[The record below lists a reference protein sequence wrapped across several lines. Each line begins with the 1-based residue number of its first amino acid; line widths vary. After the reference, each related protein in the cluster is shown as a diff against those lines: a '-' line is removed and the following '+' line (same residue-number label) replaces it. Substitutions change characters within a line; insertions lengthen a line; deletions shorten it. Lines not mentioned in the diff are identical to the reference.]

1 MFQEVM
7 HKHLAVV
14 VEECDALM
22 YTSLHDPKPSFKF
35 RHLWSKPRG
44 WLRLSLFP
52 PLSGLWQSCHPTGQ
66 GQGALALG
74 WEMRYTS
81 VVGHVGR
88 LGLNI
93 SDNMMKAANPVVGD
107 GLENIEELFL
117 LQGEEVII
125 VRLADDGWLSV
136 ESILKELHNKNICW

>member
-1 MFQEVM
+1 M
-7 HKHLAVV
+7 
-14 VEECDALM
+14 
-22 YTSLHDPKPSFKF
+22 
-35 RHLWSKPRG
+35 
-44 WLRLSLFP
+44 
-52 PLSGLWQSCHPTGQ
+52 
-66 GQGALALG
+66 ALG

>member
-1 MFQEVM
+1 
-7 HKHLAVV
+7 
-14 VEECDALM
+14 
-22 YTSLHDPKPSFKF
+22 
-35 RHLWSKPRG
+35 
-44 WLRLSLFP
+44 
-52 PLSGLWQSCHPTGQ
+52 
-66 GQGALALG
+66 
-74 WEMRYTS
+74 MRYTS

-93 SDNMMKAANPVVGD
+93 SDNMMKAANPVGGD

>member
-1 MFQEVM
+1 M
-7 HKHLAVV
+7 
-14 VEECDALM
+14 
-22 YTSLHDPKPSFKF
+22 
-35 RHLWSKPRG
+35 
-44 WLRLSLFP
+44 
-52 PLSGLWQSCHPTGQ
+52 
-66 GQGALALG
+66 ALG

-136 ESILKELHNKNICW
+136 ESILKELRNKNICW

>member
-1 MFQEVM
+1 
-7 HKHLAVV
+7 
-14 VEECDALM
+14 
-22 YTSLHDPKPSFKF
+22 
-35 RHLWSKPRG
+35 
-44 WLRLSLFP
+44 
-52 PLSGLWQSCHPTGQ
+52 
-66 GQGALALG
+66 
-74 WEMRYTS
+74 MRYTS

-125 VRLADDGWLSV
+125 VRLADDGRLLGV

>member
-1 MFQEVM
+1 
-7 HKHLAVV
+7 
-14 VEECDALM
+14 
-22 YTSLHDPKPSFKF
+22 
-35 RHLWSKPRG
+35 
-44 WLRLSLFP
+44 
-52 PLSGLWQSCHPTGQ
+52 
-66 GQGALALG
+66 
-74 WEMRYTS
+74 MRYTS

-117 LQGEEVII
+117 QGEEVII
-125 VRLADDGWLSV
+125 VRLADDGRLLGV